1 MDEREHPGQGST
13 DDPHRR
19 HSGDDDLL
27 HGGSGEQ
34 GSPDGSTVSDPIDD
48 PLNGG
53 SGENRPT
60 DANEPGENEP
70 PIKRHDGQVYGG

>member
-1 MDEREHPGQGST
+1 MDQHE
-13 DDPHRR
+13 DPRNDSARDSRRR

-27 HGGSGEQ
+27 QGGSGEQ
-34 GSPDGSTVSDPIDD
+34 GSPDGPTVDQAIDD

-53 SGENRPT
+53 SGET
-60 DANEPGENEP
+60 EPAADDNEP